1 MSDGTLARI
10 EAEASEVAHRELG
23 GALEHPG
30 TLLPGEVHP
39 HPSPFQYVMIAM
51 ILCVITAVEIAVSYT
66 EGSIPDSL
74 IVVLLLGMAFIK
86 FGLVAAWF
94 MHLRTDKPIFR
105 NFFILGLV
113 TAVLIYVVSLST
125 LHVFS

>member
-1 MSDGTLARI
+1 MSDGALVRI
-10 EAEASEVAHRELG
+10 EDDASGITPRESG
-23 GALEHPG
+23 GVLDSPVSH
-30 TLLPGEVHP
+30 EVHA

-51 ILCVITAVEIAVSYT
+51 ILCVITGVEIVVSY
-66 EGSIPDSL
+66 SAIPDGL
-74 IVVLLLGMAFIK
+74 MVVLLLGMAIIK
-86 FGLVAAWF
+86 FALVASWF

-113 TAVLIYVVSLST
+113 AAVVLYLIVLSM